1 MFIPEKLRRG
11 DTVVIVSPN
20 SPILEKDK
28 EYIEKS
34 KSMLESVRI
43 KCWV

>member
-1 MFIPEKLRRG
+1 MFIPEKLRKG

-20 SPILEKDK
+20 SPILEK

-43 KCWV
+43 KC